1 MYTMIELTQ
10 RGGIHLTVGERIK
23 QLREKKGMNQKQL
36 AEKAKM
42 TRATISRIETG
53 QVKEVKSE
61 ALKKLAVALGVTV
74 DFLVGQSEEM
84 SADDMIIADD
94 QIKNVMS
101 DMYSLGPN
109 PRQEVEDFVR
119 YLLEKEKKRR

>member
-74 DFLVGQSEEM
+74 DFLVGQS
-84 SADDMIIADD
+84 
-94 QIKNVMS
+94 
-101 DMYSLGPN
+101 
-109 PRQEVEDFVR
+109 
-119 YLLEKEKKRR
+119 

>member
-101 DMYSLGPN
+101 DMYGLGPN

>member
-1 MYTMIELTQ
+1 M
-10 RGGIHLTVGERIK
+10 TVGERIK

-84 SADDMIIADD
+84 SADDIIIADD

>member
-1 MYTMIELTQ
+1 MIELTQ
-10 RGGIHLTVGERIK
+10 WGGIHLTVGERIK

-84 SADDMIIADD
+84 SADDIIIADD

>member
-84 SADDMIIADD
+84 SADDIIIADD